1 MSCVLVTEENV
12 ICGLSTAGIPRQRE
26 PGGSDA
32 DGLPSGNRK
41 RMLDAEGLA
50 RTCLAAEHAEHA
62 EPALLQCAACE
73 RAIDAEQ

>member
-50 RTCLAAEHAEHA
+50 RTCLAAEHAEPASVRWCACVLA
-62 EPALLQCAACE
+62 E
-73 RAIDAEQ
+73 